1 MTIFFLILY
10 RKLKKKIYRNNKEIF
25 VILSHSTFSRKER
38 RLGRTDFVTFYQR
51 QKTKNSR
58 IEICPDFDTRKSHDL
73 MIRGGTF
80 YAIWNEDKGL
90 WSTDLDDVI
99 NLIDSAMDKYRD
111 KHPEL
116 EKPDMMYLRSAKTG
130 SMKLWWQFV
139 SQLTRDNFHPLDET
153 LTFLNTPVD
162 KESYASK
169 RLSYALEPGNYDS
182 WDELVGTLY
191 SPEERHKIEW
201 AIGSVVNGAS
211 KELQKFFVFY
221 GDSGTGK
228 STILNIIE
236 ELFKGYCGKF
246 KAKALGSSNDTFAL
260 ESFKDNPLVAIQH
273 DGDLSRIEDNTV
285 LNSVVSHEPQ
295 PINAKYDRIY
305 NMRIHSLLFMGTNK
319 PVKITDSKS
328 GIIRRLIDITPS
340 GNLIPNRRYKQLSK
354 NIKFEL
360 GAIAYHCK
368 EVFEADPNYYDNYI
382 PKNMIGATNDFYNF
396 MEDYLELFQNDNGTT
411 LTEAWKLY
419 TAYCEEAKVYRPYS
433 RKTFKEELKNYFSVF
448 RERGYF
454 KDEQTRNIYENL
466 KIEKFSNGSVG
477 NSGATTENGS
487 TWLQFNTTESL
498 LDKAG
503 SDWPA
508 QLAIFIGDRDQPG
521 CAWSKCSTVLA
532 DIQTAELHYVRV
544 PENLVVIDFDLKDP
558 KTGEKSYE
566 RNLEAA
572 SRWPQTYAELSK
584 SGKGIHLHY
593 FYTGDVNSLDPIYAK
608 DIEVKVFPSNKK
620 SALRRKLTR
629 CNSLPVATITSGL
642 PLKKEVSK
650 TVDDHEIQNEAHL
663 KAKIR
668 KALRKEIKPGATKTC
683 MDYIKSVTDQAYN
696 SGMKYDI
703 SEMES
708 EIRFFAA
715 SSHNNSIYC
724 RELANQIHYKSEE
737 QSEWVESKY
746 EEYVFFDFEI
756 FPNLVVLCVKPLGKE
771 PVALIN
777 PTPAEVSE
785 WFRYRMIGFNCRDYD
800 NHIAW
805 ALMQGDTP
813 YELFV
818 RSQNII
824 NSSKGRNEWKIGG
837 AYNLS
842 YTDVYDFCST
852 KQSLKKWEIEL
863 GIHHQELGLPW
874 DKPVPKNLWPKVAEY
889 CKNDVIAT
897 EATFLANEADFKA
910 RQILVDL
917 ANSLVGPGSTVN
929 DTTNTLTTKLIVG
942 NVKNPQA
949 SFIKPDLTKEF
960 PGYEYNPYGFDP
972 KRYMLPI
979 TVEPHENPKLDEY
992 YELTYVEN
1000 GSRHMEEKYVLTK
1013 DTSPILGKQY
1023 YRNTIISGKSFYKG
1037 FDPGEGGFVYARR
1050 GGYFGAECYDSASH
1064 HPSTIIAENGFGPYT
1079 ENFKRLLDIRLH
1091 IKHKDYD
1098 WVRGI
1103 CNGILAPYLTSDED
1117 AKQLSQALKIA
1128 INSVYGLTAA
1138 HFDNKLHDPRN
1149 NDNWVA
1155 KRGAL
1160 FMIDLMLEVEKLG
1173 YKVIH
1178 VKTDSIKIE
1187 HPDEKIFQFVYEFGK
1202 QHGYTFEVE
1211 HKFDRICLVND
1222 AVYIC
1227 KYTDDPANGKAA
1239 GKWEGTGDQFKEK
1252 SSPYTFKTLFSH
1264 EPVEFKD
1271 LCVTQTVKV
1280 GLGIYLDMDEGL
1292 PSDELLVKEQEK
1304 LIRKWKKVGYEL
1316 SSENDIKLSN
1326 GEAPTLTDIP
1336 SKKIEQ
1342 YTKDVYHEDYVRMT
1356 ELEQEIK
1363 KCHDYHFVGKAGLF
1377 CPIRPGMGGGRLVRE
1392 NNGKFANTAGSTGY
1406 RWLEAE
1412 RVKELH
1418 MEDCIDL
1425 SYFED
1430 EKQKA
1435 VNTINDFIDFD
1446 EFVRE

>member
-1 MTIFFLILY
+1 MYFCTCLHIIT
-10 RKLKKKIYRNNKEIF
+10 KEG
-25 VILSHSTFSRKER
+25 
-38 RLGRTDFVTFYQR
+38 RLGCTDFVNFYDRQR
-51 QKTKNSR
+51 TKNSPV
-58 IEICPDFDTRKSHDL
+58 EICPDFDTRKSRDL

-80 YAIWNEDKGL
+80 YAIWNEEKGL

-99 NLIDSAMDKYRD
+99 NLIDKAMDAFCEDYK
-111 KHPEL
+111 K
-116 EKPDMMYLRSAKTG
+116 KNPDVGKVVPLYLRSAKTG
-130 SMKLWWQFV
+130 SMKLWWEFV
-139 SQLTRDNFHPLDET
+139 SRLTRDNFHPLDES
-153 LTFLNTPVD
+153 LTFLNTPT
-162 KESYASK
+162 KKTSYASK
-169 RLSYALEPGNYDS
+169 RLPYALEPGNYDS

-191 SPEERHKIEW
+191 TPEERHKIEW

-228 STILNIIE
+228 STILNIIDT
-236 ELFKGYCGKF
+236 LFGGDEGYCGTF
-246 KAKALGSSNDTFAL
+246 KAKALGSMNQTFAL
-260 ESFKDNPLVAIQH
+260 ESFKGNPLVAIQH

-285 LNSVVSHEPQ
+285 LNSVISHERQ
-295 PINAKYDRIY
+295 PINAKYDREF

-328 GIIRRLIDITPS
+328 GIIRRLIDISPS
-340 GNLIPNRRYKQLSK
+340 GNLIPKRRYNQLLK
-354 NIKFEL
+354 NIEFEL

-368 EVFEADPNYYDNYI
+368 EVFEEDPNYYDNYV
-382 PKNMIGATNDFYNF
+382 PKEMIGATNDFYNF
-396 MEDYLELFQNDNGTT
+396 MEDNLEFFCADNCVT
-411 LTEAWKLY
+411 LDIAWTKY
-419 TAYCEEAKVYRPYS
+419 KAYCDDAKISYPYS
-433 RKTFKEELKNYFSVF
+433 KKSFKEELKNYFSVF
-448 RERGYF
+448 KERGYY
-454 KDEQTRNIYENL
+454 KGGQTRNVYENVKL
-466 KIEKFSNGSVG
+466 EKFSSGVVGSIESKDSDGKDAEVQK
-477 NSGATTENGS
+477 
-487 TWLQFNTTESL
+487 WLQFNTTDSL

-521 CAWSKCSTVLA
+521 CAWSKCQTVLA
-532 DIQTAELHYVRV
+532 DIQTGELHYVRV
-544 PENLVVIDFDLKDP
+544 PENLIVIDFDLKDP

-572 SRWPQTYAELSK
+572 SKWPKTYAELSK

-593 FYTGDVNSLDPIYAK
+593 FYTGDVNNLDPIYAE
-608 DIEVKVFPSNKK
+608 DIEVKAFPANKK

-629 CNSLPVATITSGL
+629 CNSLPIATISSGL
-642 PLKKEVSK
+642 PLKKEVAK
-650 TVDDHEIQNEAHL
+650 TVNEYEIKSEAHL
-663 KAKIR
+663 KAKIE
-668 KALRKEIKPGATKTC
+668 KALRKEIPPYATKTC

-696 SGMKYDI
+696 SGMKYDL

-708 EIRFFAA
+708 QIMYFAA
-715 SSHNNSIYC
+715 SSTNNSLYC
-724 RELANQIHYKSEE
+724 RELAGQLHLKSEE
-737 QSEWVESKY
+737 QSAWVESKY

-756 FPNLVVLCVKPLGKE
+756 FPNLVVLCVKPLGKD
-771 PVALIN
+771 PIALIN
-777 PTPAEVSE
+777 PTPAQVSE

-805 ALMQGDTP
+805 ALMQGDSP
-813 YELFV
+813 YELFI

-824 NSSKGRNEWKIGG
+824 NAPKGKNNWKIGG

-874 DKPVPKNLWPKVAEY
+874 DKPVPQDLWEKVAEY

-897 EATFLANEADFKA
+897 EAVFLSKDGSADFKA

-917 ANSLVGPGSTVN
+917 ANSLVGPGSSVN

-949 SFIKPDLTKEF
+949 QFIKPDLTKEF
-960 PGYEYNPYGFDP
+960 PGYEFNPFGFNP
-972 KRYMLPI
+972 NRYMLPI
-979 TVEPHENPKLDEY
+979 TCVAGDNPGLYEY
-992 YELTYVEN
+992 YE
-1000 GSRHMEEKYVLTK
+1000 KYQVLEDDAWKDRYILTK
-1013 DTSPILGKQY
+1013 DETPVPGKQY
-1023 YRNTIISGKSFYKG
+1023 YRNTMISGKSFYKG
-1037 FDPGEGGFVYARR
+1037 FDPGEGGFVFARP
-1050 GGYFGAECYDSASH
+1050 GMYYGLECYDSASH
-1064 HPSTIIAENGFGPYT
+1064 HPSTIISENGFGPFT
-1079 ENFKRLLDIRLH
+1079 ENFKMLLDIRLH

-1098 WVRGI
+1098 WVRGLY
-1103 CNGILAPYLTSDED
+1103 NGILSPYLMSDED

-1160 FMIDLMLEVEKLG
+1160 FMIDLMLEVEKQG
-1173 YKVIH
+1173 YKVVH

-1187 HPDEKIFQFVYEFGK
+1187 KPDQKIFDFVYNFGK
-1202 QHGYTFEVE
+1202 QYGYTFEVE
-1211 HKFDRICLVND
+1211 HKFDRLCLVND

-1227 KYTDDPANGKAA
+1227 KYTNDPANGKVA
-1239 GKWEGTGDQFKEK
+1239 GQWEGTGDQFKKK

-1264 EPVEFKD
+1264 EPIDFKD

-1280 GLGIYLDMDEGL
+1280 GLGIYLDMDENL
-1292 PSDELLVKEQEK
+1292 PDDSALVAEQEK
-1304 LIRKWKKVGYEL
+1304 LLRKWKKVGYEL
-1316 SSENDIKLSN
+1316 NSDNDFRLTN
-1326 GEAPTLTDIP
+1326 GEAPTLSDIP
-1336 SKKIEQ
+1336 SRKAEQ
-1342 YTKDVYHEDYVRMT
+1342 YTKDVYHSDYVRLV

-1363 KCHDYHFVGKAGLF
+1363 NCHDYHFVGKAGLF
-1377 CPIRPGMGGGRLVRE
+1377 CPIRPGMGGGRLVRD
-1392 NNGKFANTAGSTGY
+1392 NKGKFANTAGSTGY

-1425 SYFED
+1425 EYFE
-1430 EKQKA
+1430 EIKRKA
-1435 VNTINDFIDFD
+1435 IDTINLYGDFETFANN
-1446 EFVRE
+1446 

>member
-1 MTIFFLILY
+1 MSFCHICFFA
-10 RKLKKKIYRNNKEIF
+10 
-25 VILSHSTFSRKER
+25 KER
-38 RLGRTDFVTFYQR
+38 GLGRTDFVNIYQR
-51 QKTKNSR
+51 RRNKNSPV
-58 IEICPDFDTRKSHDL
+58 EICPDFDTRKSHDL

-80 YAIWNEDKGL
+80 YAIWNEEKGL

-99 NLIDSAMDKYRD
+99 NMIDKAMDDYKE
-111 KHPEL
+111 KHPDL
-116 EKPDMMYLRSAKTG
+116 DHPDVMYMRSAKTG

-162 KESYASK
+162 KSSYASK
-169 RLSYALEPGNYDS
+169 RLPYALEPGNYES

-191 SPEERHKIEW
+191 APEERHKIEW

-236 ELFKGYCGKF
+236 DLFEGYCGKF
-246 KAKALGSSNDTFAL
+246 KAKALGSSNQTFAL

-305 NMRIHSLLFMGTNK
+305 NMRIHSLLFIGTNK

-328 GIIRRLIDITPS
+328 GIIRRLVDITPS
-340 GNLIPNRRYKQLSK
+340 GNLLPKRRYKQLTK

-396 MEDYLELFQNDNGTT
+396 MEDYLEVFQKENATI
-411 LTEAWKLY
+411 LSEAWKLY
-419 TAYCEEAKVYRPYS
+419 VAYCEEAKVPHPYS
-433 RKTFKEELKNYFSVF
+433 RKTFKEELKNYFSVYK
-448 RERGYF
+448 ERGYY
-454 KDEQTRNIYENL
+454 KDGQARNVYENL
-466 KIEKFSNGSVG
+466 KIEKFSSGSVG
-477 NSGATTENGS
+477 SAENTVKS
-487 TWLQFNTTESL
+487 DPSWLQFNTTESL

-508 QLAIFIGDRDQPG
+508 QVAIFIGDRDQPG
-521 CAWSKCSTVLA
+521 CAWDKCKTVLA

-558 KTGEKSYE
+558 TTGEKSYD

-572 SRWPQTYAELSK
+572 SKWPKTYAELSK

-593 FYTGDVNSLDPIYAK
+593 FYTGDVNALDPIYAE
-608 DIEVKVFPSNKK
+608 DIEVKVFPANKK

-629 CNSLPVATITSGL
+629 CNSLPITTITSGL
-642 PLKKEVSK
+642 PMKKEAAK
-650 TVDDHEIQNEAHL
+650 TVNEYEIKNEAHL
-663 KAKIR
+663 KAKVE
-668 KALRKEIKPGATKTC
+668 KALRKEIPPYATKTC

-703 SEMES
+703 SELDSQIM
-708 EIRFFAA
+708 FFAA
-715 SSHNNSIYC
+715 SSTNNSLYC
-724 RELANQIHYKSEE
+724 RELAGQLHLKSEE
-737 QSEWVESKY
+737 QAEWVESKY

-756 FPNLVVLCVKPLGKE
+756 FPNLVVMCVKPLGKD

-805 ALMQGDTP
+805 ALMQGDSP
-813 YELFV
+813 YDLFI

-824 NSSKGRNEWKIGG
+824 NAPKGKNNWKIGG

-863 GIHHQELGLPW
+863 GIHHQELGLAW
-874 DKPVPKNLWPKVAEY
+874 DKPVPQNLWPKVAEY

-917 ANSLVGPGSTVN
+917 ANSLVGPGSCVN

-942 NVKNPQA
+942 NVKNPQVQ
-949 SFIKPDLTKEF
+949 FIKPDLTKEF
-960 PGYEYNPYGFDP
+960 PGYEFNPFGFHP
-972 KRYMLPI
+972 NRYMLPI
-979 TVEPHENPKLDEY
+979 KCTVGDNPALYEY
-992 YELTYVEN
+992 YEKFTV
-1000 GSRHMEEKYVLTK
+1000 MEPGNSAAEGPVDKYLATK
-1013 DTSPILGKQY
+1013 DETPVPGKQY
-1023 YRNTIISGKSFYKG
+1023 YRNTMISGKSFYKG
-1037 FDPGEGGFVYARR
+1037 FDPGEGGFVFARP
-1050 GGYFGAECYDSASH
+1050 GMYYDLECYDSASH
-1064 HPSTIIAENGFGPYT
+1064 HPSTLIAENGFGEFT
-1079 ENFKRLLDIRLH
+1079 KNFKMLLDIRLH

-1103 CNGILAPYLTSDED
+1103 YNGILAPYLTSDED

-1160 FMIDLMLEVEKLG
+1160 FMIDLMLEVEKQG
-1173 YKVIH
+1173 YKVVH

-1187 HPDEKIFQFVYEFGK
+1187 KPDQKIFDFVFNFGK
-1202 QHGYTFEVE
+1202 QYGYTFEVE
-1211 HKFDRICLVND
+1211 HKFDRLCLVND

-1227 KYTDDPANGKAA
+1227 KYTNDPANKDMA
-1239 GKWEGTGDQFKEK
+1239 GLWEGTGDQFKKK

-1264 EPVEFKD
+1264 DPIEFKD

-1280 GLGIYLDMDEGL
+1280 GLGIYLDMDESL
-1292 PSDELLVKEQEK
+1292 PDDTALVSEQEK
-1304 LIRKWKKVGYEL
+1304 LLRKWKKVGYEL
-1316 SSENDIKLSN
+1316 NADNDLRITN
-1326 GEAPTLTDIP
+1326 GEAPTLCDVP
-1336 SKKIEQ
+1336 SRKIEQ
-1342 YTKDVYHEDYVRMT
+1342 YTKDVYHSDYVRLA

-1377 CPIRPGMGGGRLVRE
+1377 CPIRPGMGGGRLVRD
-1392 NNGKFANTAGSTGY
+1392 NKGKFANTAGSTGY

-1425 SYFED
+1425 DYFE
-1430 EKQKA
+1430 EIKNKA
-1435 VNTINDFIDFD
+1435 IDTINLYGDFETFANN
-1446 EFVRE
+1446 

>member
-1 MTIFFLILY
+1 
-10 RKLKKKIYRNNKEIF
+10 
-25 VILSHSTFSRKER
+25 
-38 RLGRTDFVTFYQR
+38 
-51 QKTKNSR
+51 
-58 IEICPDFDTRKSHDL
+58 

-80 YAIWNEDKGL
+80 YAIWNEEKGL

-99 NLIDSAMDKYRD
+99 NLIDKAMDAFCEDYKK
-111 KHPEL
+111 KHPDVGKVVPL
-116 EKPDMMYLRSAKTG
+116 YLRSAKTG
-130 SMKLWWQFV
+130 SMKLWWEFV
-139 SQLTRDNFHPLDET
+139 SRLTRDNFHPLDET
-153 LTFLNTPVD
+153 LTFLNTPT
-162 KESYASK
+162 KKTSYASK
-169 RLSYALEPGNYDS
+169 RLPYALEPGNYDS

-228 STILNIIE
+228 STILNIIDT
-236 ELFKGYCGKF
+236 LFGGDEGYCGTF
-246 KAKALGSSNDTFAL
+246 KAKALGSMNQTFAL
-260 ESFKDNPLVAIQH
+260 ESFKGNPLVAIQH

-285 LNSVVSHEPQ
+285 LNSVISHERQ
-295 PINAKYDRIY
+295 PINAKYDREF

-328 GIIRRLIDITPS
+328 GIIRRLIDISPS
-340 GNLIPNRRYKQLSK
+340 GKLIPKRRYNQLLK
-354 NIKFEL
+354 NIEFEL

-368 EVFEADPNYYDNYI
+368 EVFEDDPNYYDNYI
-382 PKNMIGATNDFYNF
+382 PKEMIGATNDFYNF
-396 MEDYLELFQNDNGTT
+396 MEDNLEFFCTDNCVT
-411 LTEAWKLY
+411 LDIAWTKY
-419 TAYCEEAKVYRPYS
+419 KAYCDDAKISYPYS
-433 RKTFKEELKNYFSVF
+433 KKSFKEELKNYFSVF
-448 RERGYF
+448 KERGYY
-454 KDEQTRNIYENL
+454 KGSQTRNVYENVKL
-466 KIEKFSNGSVG
+466 EKFTAGSVG
-477 NSGATTENGS
+477 SIENKSSDTKSTEAQK
-487 TWLQFNTTESL
+487 WLQLTTTESL

-503 SDWPA
+503 ADWPA
-508 QLAIFIGDRDQPG
+508 QAAIFIGDRDQPG
-521 CAWSKCSTVLA
+521 CAWDKCKTVLA

-558 KTGEKSYE
+558 VTGEKSYE

-572 SRWPQTYAELSK
+572 SKWPKTYAELSK

-593 FYTGDVNSLDPIYAK
+593 FYTGDVNALDPIYAD
-608 DIEVKVFPSNKK
+608 DIEVKVFPANKK

-629 CNSLPVATITSGL
+629 CNSLPITTITSGL
-642 PLKKEVSK
+642 PVKKEATK
-650 TVDDHEIQNEAHL
+650 TVNEYEIKNEAHL
-663 KAKIR
+663 KAKVE
-668 KALRKEIKPGATKTC
+668 KALRKEIPPYATKTC

-703 SEMES
+703 SELES
-708 EIRFFAA
+708 QIMFFAA
-715 SSHNNSIYC
+715 SSTNNSIYC
-724 RELANQIHYKSEE
+724 RELAGQLHLKSEE
-737 QSEWVESKY
+737 QAEWVESKY

-756 FPNLVVLCVKPLGKE
+756 FPNLVVMCVKPLGKD

-805 ALMQGDTP
+805 ALMQGDSP
-813 YELFV
+813 YELFI

-824 NSSKGRNEWKIGG
+824 NAPKGKNNWKISG

-863 GIHHQELGLPW
+863 GIHHQELGLAW
-874 DKPVPKNLWPKVAEY
+874 DKPVPQNLWPKVAEY

-917 ANSLVGPGSTVN
+917 ANSLVGPGSCVN

-942 NVKNPQA
+942 NVKNPQVQ
-949 SFIKPDLTKEF
+949 FIKPDLTKEF
-960 PGYEYNPYGFDP
+960 PGYEFNPFGFNP
-972 KRYMLPI
+972 NRYMLPVKC
-979 TVEPHENPKLDEY
+979 TVGDNPSLYEY
-992 YELTYVEN
+992 YEKFTVTEIDAN
-1000 GSRHMEEKYVLTK
+1000 GNEMAVDKYLATK
-1013 DTSPILGKQY
+1013 DETPVPGKQY
-1023 YRNTIISGKSFYKG
+1023 YRNTMISGKSFYKG
-1037 FDPGEGGFVYARR
+1037 FDPGEGGFVFARP
-1050 GGYFGAECYDSASH
+1050 GMYYDLECYDSASH
-1064 HPSTIIAENGFGPYT
+1064 HPSTIIAENGFGPFT
-1079 ENFKRLLDIRLH
+1079 ENFKMLLDIRLH

-1103 CNGILAPYLTSDED
+1103 YNGILAPYLTSDED

-1160 FMIDLMLEVEKLG
+1160 FMIDLMLEVEKQG
-1173 YKVIH
+1173 YKVVH

-1187 HPDEKIFQFVYEFGK
+1187 KPDQKIFDFVFNFGK

-1211 HKFDRICLVND
+1211 HKFDRLCLVND

-1227 KYTDDPANGKAA
+1227 KYTNDPANGKSA
-1239 GKWEGTGDQFKEK
+1239 GKWEGTGDQFKQK

-1264 EPVEFKD
+1264 DPIEFKD

-1280 GLGIYLDMDEGL
+1280 GLGIYLDMDESL
-1292 PSDELLVKEQEK
+1292 PDDTALVSEQEK
-1304 LIRKWKKVGYEL
+1304 LLRKWKKVGYEL
-1316 SSENDIKLSN
+1316 NADNDLRITN
-1326 GEAPTLTDIP
+1326 GEAPTLSDVP
-1336 SKKIEQ
+1336 SRKIEQ
-1342 YTKDVYHEDYVRMT
+1342 YTKDVYHLDYVRLA

-1377 CPIRPGMGGGRLVRE
+1377 CPIRPGMGGGRLVRD
-1392 NNGKFANTAGSTGY
+1392 NKGKFANTAGSTGY

-1425 SYFED
+1425 DYFE
-1430 EKQKA
+1430 EIKNKA
-1435 VNTINDFIDFD
+1435 IDTINLYGDFETFANN
-1446 EFVRE
+1446 

>member
-1 MTIFFLILY
+1 MGAKKGSPAEIYPIFIV
-10 RKLKKKIYRNNKEIF
+10 K
-25 VILSHSTFSRKER
+25 
-38 RLGRTDFVTFYQR
+38 RT
-51 QKTKNSR
+51 K
-58 IEICPDFDTRKSHDL
+58 DL
-73 MIRGGTF
+73 MIRGSDF
-80 YAIWNEDKGL
+80 YAVWDEDKGV
-90 WSTDLDDVI
+90 WSTDQDDVTKMVDDAMEAYKQKLGDSI
-99 NLIDSAMDKYRD
+99 GNAKIQYMWNSDSGSIDKWIKYVKKQLPDNYHQLDTKLIFQNDPIR
-111 KHPEL
+111 
-116 EKPDMMYLRSAKTG
+116 
-130 SMKLWWQFV
+130 
-139 SQLTRDNFHPLDET
+139 
-153 LTFLNTPVD
+153 
-162 KESYASK
+162 KEDYASK
-169 RLSYALEPGNYDS
+169 RLPYALEDGDHHA
-182 WDELVGTLY
+182 WDEIVGTLY
-191 SPEERHKIEW
+191 SEAERRKIEW
-201 AIGSVVNGAS
+201 AIGAVVSGDS
-211 KELQKFFVFY
+211 KWIQKFLVFY
-221 GDSGTGK
+221 GDAGTGK
-228 STILNIIE
+228 STVLNIIQQ
-236 ELFKGYCGKF
+236 LFEGYYVAFDAKSLGMSAKDFSLEQF
-246 KAKALGSSNDTFAL
+246 K
-260 ESFKDNPLVAIQH
+260 ENPLVAIQH
-273 DGDLSRIEDNTV
+273 DGDLSRIEDNTR
-285 LNSVVSHEPQ
+285 LNSLVSHETMN
-295 PINAKYDRIY
+295 INEKYKTQY
-305 NMRIHSLLFMGTNK
+305 SMKFHTMLFMGTNR

-328 GIIRRLIDITPS
+328 GIIRRLIDVSPT
-340 GNLIPNRRYKQLSK
+340 GKKIPRRKYEQLVK
-354 NIKFEL
+354 EVGFEL
-360 GAIAYHCK
+360 GAIAKHCLDVY
-368 EVFEADPNYYDNYI
+368 ESDPSYYDSYI
-382 PKNMIGATNDFYNF
+382 PTNMIVATNDFYNF
-396 MEDYLELFQNDNGTT
+396 MHDWLYLKYKDKDAIT
-411 LTEAWKLY
+411 LNQAWFEY
-419 TAYCEEAKVYRPYS
+419 NMYCDDSKIPQDWRLTKRP
-433 RKTFKEELKNYFSVF
+433 FKEELRNYFLV
-448 RERGYF
+448 F
-454 KDEQTRNIYENL
+454 KDRDYIDGAQAWNVYRGMKLE
-466 KIEKFSNGSVG
+466 KIGVEVEPEEISSNVSVEAKADDEPK
-477 NSGATTENGS
+477 S
-487 TWLQFNTTESL
+487 WLVFNTTESV

-503 SDWPA
+503 AYWPA

-521 CAWSKCSTVLA
+521 CAWSKCETVLA

-558 KTGEKSYE
+558 VTHEKSYE

-572 SRWPQTYAELSK
+572 SHWPKTYAELSK

-593 FYTGDVNSLDPIYAK
+593 YYTGDVSNLDPIYSE
-608 DIEVKVFPSNKK
+608 DIEVKVFPANKK

-629 CNSLPVATITSGL
+629 CNSLPIATITSGL

-650 TVDDHEIQNEAHL
+650 TVDVHDIQNEEHL
-663 KAKIR
+663 KAKIK
-668 KALRKEIKPGATKTC
+668 KALRKEIKPYATKTC

-708 EIRFFAA
+708 EIMFFAA
-715 SSHNNSIYC
+715 SSTNNSLYC
-724 RELANQIHYKSEE
+724 RELASKIHYKSEE
-737 QSEWVESKY
+737 QSVWVDSKY
-746 EEYVFFDFEI
+746 EEYVFFDFEV
-756 FPNLVVLCVKPLGKE
+756 FPNLVVLCVKPLGKD
-771 PVALIN
+771 PIAMIN
-777 PTPAEVSE
+777 PTPAEVGE
-785 WFRYRMIGFNCRDYD
+785 WFNYRMIGFNCRDYD
-800 NHIAW
+800 NHIAY
-805 ALMQGDTP
+805 ALMQGESP
-813 YELFV
+813 YDLFI

-824 NSSKGRNEWKIGG
+824 NSSKGRNNWKIGG

-852 KQSLKKWEIEL
+852 KQSLKKWEIQL

-874 DKPVPKNLWPKVAEY
+874 DKPVPEKMWPKVAEY

-917 ANSLVGPGSTVN
+917 ANTLVGPGSCVN

-942 NVKNPQA
+942 FEKNPQS
-949 SFIKPDLTKEF
+949 SFVKPDLAVEF
-960 PGYEYNPYGFDP
+960 PGYEFNQYGFDP

-979 TVEPHENPKLDEY
+979 SVEPNESPKLDEY
-992 YELTYVEN
+992 YELTHIEN
-1000 GSRHMEEKYVLTK
+1000 EPGNWEDKYVLTK
-1013 DTSPILGKQY
+1013 DISPIIGKQY

-1064 HPSTIIAENGFGPYT
+1064 HPSTIIAENGFGPFT
-1079 ENFKRLLDIRLH
+1079 KNFKRLLDIRLH

-1103 CNGILAPYLTSDED
+1103 CDGILAPYLTSDED

-1160 FMIDLMLEVEKLG
+1160 FMIDLMLEVEKRG

-1187 HPDEKIFQFVYEFGK
+1187 KPDEKIFKFVYDYGK

-1264 EPVEFKD
+1264 DPIDFKD

-1292 PSDELLVKEQEK
+1292 QSDELLVKEQEK
-1304 LIRKWKKVGYEL
+1304 LLRKWKKVGYEL
-1316 SSENDIKLSN
+1316 NSENDVKLMQ
-1326 GEAPTLTDIP
+1326 GEAPTLTDVP
-1336 SKKIEQ
+1336 SRKVEQ
-1342 YTKDVYHEDYVRMT
+1342 YTKDMYHADYVRLT

-1363 KCHDYHFVGKAGLF
+1363 NCHDYHFVGKAGLF

-1412 RVKELH
+1412 RVKDLH

-1435 VNTINDFIDFD
+1435 IDTINGFVNFD
-1446 EFVRE
+1446 DFVRE

>member
-1 MTIFFLILY
+1 MGS
-10 RKLKKKIYRNNKEIF
+10 KK
-25 VILSHSTFSRKER
+25 
-38 RLGRTDFVTFYQR
+38 GQP
-51 QKTKNSR
+51 
-58 IEICPDFDTRKSHDL
+58 IEIIPDFNTVKSKDL
-73 MIRGGTF
+73 MIRGGNF
-80 YAIWNEDKGL
+80 YAVWDERNGR
-90 WSTDLDDVI
+90 WSTDQDDVI
-99 NLIDSAMDKYRD
+99 RMIDEEMEEYKKKNADHLGDAKIAYMRKAKSGSIDKFRKLVTQQMVDNYHQLDGTLCFENTVPKRED
-111 KHPEL
+111 YSSKHVP
-116 EKPDMMYLRSAKTG
+116 
-130 SMKLWWQFV
+130 
-139 SQLTRDNFHPLDET
+139 
-153 LTFLNTPVD
+153 
-162 KESYASK
+162 
-169 RLSYALEPGNYDS
+169 YALAPGDYS
-182 WDELVGTLY
+182 CWDELVGTLY

-201 AIGSVVNGAS
+201 AIGSVISGDS
-211 KELQKFFVFY
+211 RKLQKFFVFY
-221 GDSGTGK
+221 GAPGTGK
-228 STILNIIE
+228 STILNIVE
-236 ELFKGYCGKF
+236 MLFKGYCGHF
-246 KAKALGSSNDTFAL
+246 EAKALGSGNSEFVMEAF
-260 ESFKDNPLVAIQH
+260 EDNPLVAIDP
-273 DGDLSRIEDNTV
+273 DGDLSHLETNTRI
-285 LNSVVSHEPQ
+285 NSLVSHDMQ
-295 PINAKYDRIY
+295 RMNIKYQHTFP
-305 NMRIHSLLFMGTNK
+305 MRIHSLLFIATNT
-319 PVKITDSKS
+319 PVRITNSKS
-328 GIIRRLIDITPS
+328 GLLRRLIDISPT
-340 GNLIPNRRYKQLSK
+340 GNKIASRRYNTLMK
-354 NIKFEL
+354 NVEFEL
-360 GAIAYHCK
+360 GAIASHCL
-368 EVFEADPNYYDNYI
+368 EVYKADPHYYDAYV
-382 PKNMIGATNDFYNF
+382 PLNMMGATNDFYNF
-396 MEDYLELFQNDNGTT
+396 MEENYDELKKNDFIT
-411 LTEAWKLY
+411 LNDAWFKY
-419 TAYCEEAKVYRPYS
+419 RMYCEEARVPYPYPK
-433 RKTFKEELKNYFSVF
+433 RNVKEELKNYFKS
-448 RERGYF
+448 F
-454 KDEQTRNIYENL
+454 KDRCYIGSEQYRNVYQGFRV
-466 KIEKFSNGSVG
+466 EKFESRVGDSDNDEESAGTVNG
-477 NSGATTENGS
+477 
-487 TWLQFNTTESL
+487 WLQFNTTESL

-503 SDWPA
+503 KDWPA
-508 QLAIFIGDRDQPG
+508 QTAIFIGDRDQPG
-521 CAWSKCSTVLA
+521 CSWSKCETVLS
-532 DIQTAELHYVRV
+532 DIQTTELHYVRV
-544 PENLVVIDFDLKDP
+544 PENLVVIDFDLKDQV
-558 KTGEKSYE
+558 TGEKSYE

-593 FYTGDVNSLDPIYAK
+593 FYTGDVSSLDPNYAD
-608 DIEVKVFPSNKK
+608 DIEVKAFPSNKK

-629 CNSLPVATITSGL
+629 CNSLPIATITSGL

-663 KAKIR
+663 KAKIK

-703 SEMES
+703 SEMET
-708 EIRFFAA
+708 EIMFFAA
-715 SSHNNSIYC
+715 SSTNNSLYC
-724 RELANQIHYKSEE
+724 RELASQIHYKSEE
-737 QSEWVESKY
+737 QSEWVDSKY

-777 PTPAEVSE
+777 PTPAEVGE
-785 WFRYRMIGFNCRDYD
+785 WFKYRMIGFNCRDYD

-805 ALMQGDTP
+805 ALMQGESP
-813 YELFV
+813 YELFI

-824 NSSKGRNEWKIGG
+824 NSAKGRNNWKISG

-942 NVKNPQA
+942 FERAPQA
-949 SFIKPDLTKEF
+949 SFVKPDLTKEF

-979 TVEPHENPKLDEY
+979 TVEAYENPKIDEY
-992 YELTYVEN
+992 YELMIIEN
-1000 GSRHMEEKYVLTK
+1000 DRGMSEEKYVLTK
-1013 DTSPILGKQY
+1013 DTSPIAGKQY

-1103 CNGILAPYLTSDED
+1103 CGGILAPYLTSDED

-1149 NDNWVA
+1149 DDNWVA

-1160 FMIDLMLEVEKLG
+1160 FMIDLMLEVEKRG

-1187 HPDEKIFQFVYEFGK
+1187 HPDEKIFQFVYDFGK

-1264 EPVEFKD
+1264 DPIEFKD

-1292 PSDELLVKEQEK
+1292 SSDELLVKEQEK
-1304 LIRKWKKVGYEL
+1304 LLRKWKKAGYEL
-1316 SSENDIKLSN
+1316 NSENDLKLVN
-1326 GEAPTLTDIP
+1326 GEAPALTDIP

-1342 YTKDVYHEDYVRMT
+1342 YTKDAYHADYVRLT
-1356 ELEQEIK
+1356 ELEQEIR

-1425 SYFED
+1425 TYFED

-1435 VNTINDFIDFD
+1435 IDTINEFINFD